1 VLLILFKIHESQG
14 KSVLAACDKELLG
27 KKLEK
32 GNICFEVKESFYN
45 GETADRKE
53 LAEMLKKYSSI
64 NLVGEKVVGI
74 ALEENIAE
82 EKSILMLGEVPHVQ
96 IFRI

>member
-1 VLLILFKIHESQG
+1 MLILFKIHESQG
-14 KSVLAACDKELLG
+14 KSVLAACDKEILG

-32 GNICFEVKESFYN
+32 DNICFEVKESFYK
-45 GETADRKE
+45 GKPAGRKE
-53 LAEMLKKYSSI
+53 IVEMLKKHSNI

-82 EKSILMLGEVPHVQ
+82 EKSVLMIGNVPHVQ